1 MARVLIMEDELT
13 VRHELADGLRDFGH
27 ECDCVGSAPEA
38 MSALQEAEYDIVL
51 TDIYVL
57 KNGQLVPEG
66 GVSLIG
72 WMRTFRYRRGPL
84 SRLGDTPII
93 AITGAVATPDKQ
105 YVLHMAMNI
114 GATIA
119 LRKPISIPD
128 LNEQIGKLVVRPI
141 AQAP

>member
-13 VRHELADGLRDFGH
+13 LRHELADGLRDFGH
-27 ECDCVGSAPEA
+27 ECDCVGSVPDA
-38 MSALQEAEYDIVL
+38 MAALQEAEYDIII

-57 KNGQLVPEG
+57 KNGQLAPEG

-84 SRLGDTPII
+84 SRLGDMPII
-93 AITGAVATPDKQ
+93 AITGAAVTPGKQ
-105 YVLHMAMNI
+105 YVLHLAVNI

-119 LRKPISIPD
+119 LRKPVAIPD
-128 LNEQIGKLVVRPI
+128 LNERIVRLTARPI
-141 AQAP
+141 AQSP